1 MNSAPQKGSPSA
13 KRARNST
20 AVWRAADT
28 AHHLHP
34 FTDFRGLAEEGGSR
48 IITKADGV
56 WLEDSEGQRILDGMA
71 GLWCV
76 NVGYGRERLARAA
89 YDQMVELPY
98 YNSFFKTAT
107 PASIELAEKLA
118 AITPAGLDKVFFA
131 SSGSEANDTIAR
143 MVRRFW
149 KLAGKPERVNIIS
162 RVNGYHG
169 STMAS
174 ASLGGMKPMHELDG
188 LPLPGFHHVRQPY
201 WYGEGA
207 GLSPADF
214 GPEEFGRAAAKAIE
228 DKILALGPETVAAFI
243 GEPVQGAGGV
253 IVPPASYWPEVQ
265 RICKQ
270 YDILLIADEVICG
283 FGRTGQW
290 FGSDTFDIKPD
301 IMPLAKGLTSGYL
314 PLSAVMVGERMVEML
329 WQKGGEF
336 AHGFTYS
343 GHPVPCAV
351 ALENIAIIE
360 EENLVER
367 VREDAGPYLQQRL
380 ATLADHPLVGEVRGI
395 GLLGAVELV
404 ADKPS
409 HARFKPEGRAG
420 TLCRDHC
427 MKQNVVSRAV
437 RDTMVVSPPL
447 IISHAEIDELVARL
461 GKAIDLTAKD
471 LGVI

>member
-1 MNSAPQKGSPSA
+1 MSSASQNSP
-13 KRARNST
+13 ARNST

-56 WLEDSEGQRILDGMA
+56 WLEDSDGERILDGMA

-76 NVGYGRERLARAA
+76 NVGYGRERLAKAA
-89 YDQMVELPY
+89 YDQMLELPY
-98 YNSFFKTAT
+98 YNTFFKTAT
-107 PASIELAEKLA
+107 PSSIELAEKLA
-118 AITPAGLDKVFFA
+118 QLTPAGLNKVFYA

-143 MVRRFW
+143 IVRRYW
-149 KLAGKPERVNIIS
+149 KILGEPKRVNIIS

-174 ASLGGMKPMHELDG
+174 ASLGGMKPMHEMDG

-201 WYGEGA
+201 WYGEGD
-207 GLSPADF
+207 GLSPEDL
-214 GPEEFGRAAAKAIE
+214 GKAAAKSIE
-228 DKILALGPETVAAFI
+228 DKILELGADTVAAFI
-243 GEPVQGAGGV
+243 GEPIQGAGGV
-253 IVPPASYWPEVQ
+253 IIPPAGYWSEVQ

-283 FGRTGQW
+283 FGRTGEW
-290 FGSDTFDIKPD
+290 FGSDLLDIKPD
-301 IMPLAKGLTSGYL
+301 IMTLAKGLTSGYL
-314 PLSAVMVGERMVEML
+314 PLSAVMVGERVTEAL
-329 WQKGGEF
+329 WEKGGEF
-336 AHGFTYS
+336 NHGFTYS

-367 VREDAGPYLQQRL
+367 VREDTGPYLQERL
-380 ATLADHPLVGEVRGI
+380 ATLEELPLVGEVRGV

-404 ADKPS
+404 ANKQT
-409 HARFKPEGRAG
+409 HERFAPEGRAG
-420 TLCRDHC
+420 TLCRDYC
-427 MKQNVVSRAV
+427 VKQNVVSRAV
-437 RDTMVVSPPL
+437 RDTMVISPPL
-447 IISHAEIDELVARL
+447 IITKPEIDELVARI
-461 GKAIDLTAKD
+461 GKAIDLAAKD
-471 LGVI
+471 LGVA

>member
-1 MNSAPQKGSPSA
+1 MNSAPQQAAPGA
-13 KRARNST
+13 RARNST

-34 FTDFRGLAEEGGSR
+34 FTDFRGLAGEGGSR
-48 IITKADGV
+48 IIMRAEGV
-56 WLEDSEGQRILDGMA
+56 WLEDSEGEKILDGMA

-76 NVGYGRERLARAA
+76 NVGYGRERLAKAA
-89 YDQMVELPY
+89 YQQMVELPY
-98 YNSFFKTAT
+98 YNTFFKTAT
-107 PASIELAEKLA
+107 PPSIELAEKLA

-143 MVRRFW
+143 IVRRFW
-149 KLAGKPERVNIIS
+149 KLSGRPERVNIIS

-174 ASLGGMKPMHELDG
+174 ASLGGMKPMHEVDG

-201 WYGEGA
+201 WYGEGGDA
-207 GLSPADF
+207 TPEDF
-214 GPEEFGRAAAKAIE
+214 GIAAAKAIE
-228 DKILALGPETVAAFI
+228 DKILELGPETVAAFI

-265 RICKQ
+265 RICRR

-290 FGSDTFDIKPD
+290 FGSDTFDIRPD

-314 PLSAVMVGERMVEML
+314 PLSAIMVGTRIAEVL
-329 WQKGGEF
+329 WEKGGEF

-351 ALENIAIIE
+351 ALENIAIME
-360 EENLVER
+360 EENLVQR
-367 VREDAGPYLQQRL
+367 VRDDVGPYLQQQL
-380 ATLADHPLVGEVRGI
+380 ATLADHPLVGEVRGV

-404 ADKPS
+404 ADKAS
-409 HARFKPEGRAG
+409 RARFKPEGRAG
-420 TLCRDHC
+420 ILCRDHC
-427 MKQNVVSRAV
+427 VKQNVVSRAV
-437 RDTMVVSPPL
+437 RDSMVVSPPL
-447 IISHAEIDELVARL
+447 IISRQEIDELVARL
-461 GKAIDLTAKD
+461 RRSIDLTAKD
-471 LGVI
+471 LGVM

>member
-1 MNSAPQKGSPSA
+1 MNSAPHQGNPA
-13 KRARNST
+13 AARPRNST

-34 FTDFRGLAEEGGSR
+34 FTDFRGLASEGGSR
-48 IITKADGV
+48 IITRAEGV
-56 WLEDSEGQRILDGMA
+56 WLEDSEGQRILDGMS

-76 NVGYGRERLARAA
+76 NVGYGRERLAKAA

-98 YNSFFKTAT
+98 YNTFFKTAT
-107 PASIELAEKLA
+107 PSSIELAEKLA
-118 AITPAGLDKVFFA
+118 ALTPAGLDKVFFA

-149 KLAGKPERVNIIS
+149 KLSGQPQRVNIIS

-201 WYGEGA
+201 WYGEAAGA
-207 GLSPADF
+207 T
-214 GPEEFGRAAAKAIE
+214 PEEFGRLAALAIE
-228 DKILALGPETVAAFI
+228 EKILELGPETVAAFI

-265 RICKQ
+265 KICRQ
-270 YDILLIADEVICG
+270 YGILLIADEVICG
-283 FGRTGQW
+283 FGRTGRW

-301 IMPLAKGLTSGYL
+301 IMPMAKGLTSGYL
-314 PLSAVMVGERMVEML
+314 PLSAVMVGERVSQVL
-329 WQKGGEF
+329 WDKGGEF

-343 GHPVPCAV
+343 GHPVACAV
-351 ALENIAIIE
+351 ALENIAIME
-360 EENLVER
+360 EENLVDR
-367 VREDAGPYLQQRL
+367 VREDVGPYLQQRL
-380 ATLADHPLVGEVRGI
+380 ATLAEHPLVGEVRGI

-404 ADKPS
+404 ADKAS

-427 MKQNVVSRAV
+427 FKGNIVSRAV
-437 RDTMVVSPPL
+437 RDTMVVAPPL
-447 IISHAEIDELVARL
+447 IVTRPEIDELVARL
-461 GKAIDLTAKD
+461 RKAIDQTAQD

>member
-1 MNSAPQKGSPSA
+1 MNSAPHKGTPA
-13 KRARNST
+13 ARRARNST

-34 FTDFRGLAEEGGSR
+34 FTDFRGLAAEGGAR
-48 IITKADGV
+48 IITRAEGV
-56 WLEDSEGQRILDGMA
+56 WLEDSEGQRILDGMS

-76 NVGYGRERLARAA
+76 NVGYGRERLAKAA

-98 YNSFFKTAT
+98 YNTFFKTAT

-131 SSGSEANDTIAR
+131 SSGSEATDTIAR

-149 KLAGKPERVNIIS
+149 KLSGQPERVNIIS

-169 STMAS
+169 STMAA

-201 WYGEGA
+201 WYGDGGGA
-207 GLSPADF
+207 S
-214 GPEEFGRAAAKAIE
+214 PEEFGRLAAKAIE
-228 DKILALGPETVAAFI
+228 DKILELGPETVAAFI

-265 RICKQ
+265 RICRQ
-270 YDILLIADEVICG
+270 HDILLIADEVICG

-301 IMPLAKGLTSGYL
+301 LMTLAKGITSGYL
-314 PLSAVMVGERMVEML
+314 PLSAVMVGERVTEVL
-329 WQKGGEF
+329 WEKGGEF

>member
-1 MNSAPQKGSPSA
+1 MTSIPATKQT
-13 KRARNST
+13 RNST
-20 AVWRAADT
+20 AAWRAADT

-48 IITKADGV
+48 IITKANGV
-56 WLEDSEGQRILDGMA
+56 WLEDSEGERILDGMA

-76 NVGYGRERLARAA
+76 NAGYGRERLAKAA
-89 YDQMVELPY
+89 YDQMLELPF
-98 YNSFFKTAT
+98 YNTFFKTAT
-107 PASIELAEKLA
+107 PPSIELAEKLA
-118 AITPAGLDKVFFA
+118 ALTPAGLDKVFFA

-143 MVRRFW
+143 IVRRYW
-149 KLAGKPERVNIIS
+149 KLAGKPARVNIIS

-174 ASLGGMKPMHELDG
+174 ASLGGMKPMHDLDG

-207 GLSPADF
+207 GLTPEDF
-214 GPEEFGRAAAKAIE
+214 GKAAAKAIE
-228 DKILALGPETVAAFI
+228 DKILELGPETVAAFI
-243 GEPVQGAGGV
+243 GEPVQGACGV

-270 YDILLIADEVICG
+270 YGILLIADEVICG

-290 FGSDTFDIKPD
+290 FGSDTFDIEPD
-301 IMPLAKGLTSGYL
+301 LMTLAKGITSGYL
-314 PLSAVMVGERMVEML
+314 PLSAVMVGKRVADVL
-329 WQKGGEF
+329 WEKGGEF

-343 GHPVPCAV
+343 GHPVACAV
-351 ALENIAIIE
+351 ALENIAILE

-367 VREDAGPYLQQRL
+367 VREEVGPYLQERL

-404 ADKPS
+404 ADKAS

-420 TLCRDHC
+420 TICRDHC
-427 MKQNVVSRAV
+427 VKQNVVSRAV
-437 RDTMVVSPPL
+437 RDTMVLSPPL
-447 IISHAEIDELVARL
+447 IISKAEIDELVVRL
-461 GKAIDLTAKD
+461 GKAIDLAAKD
-471 LGVI
+471 LGIS

>member
-1 MNSAPQKGSPSA
+1 MNSAPLKDQ
-13 KRARNST
+13 ARNST
-20 AVWRAADT
+20 TVWRAADT

-48 IITKADGV
+48 IITKAEGV
-56 WLEDSEGQRILDGMA
+56 WLEDSEGEKIIDGMA

-76 NVGYGRERLARAA
+76 NVGYGRERLAKAA

-98 YNSFFKTAT
+98 YNTFFKTAT
-107 PASIELAEKLA
+107 PASIELSEKLA
-118 AITPAGLDKVFFA
+118 ALTPAGLDKIFYA

-143 MVRRFW
+143 IVRRFW
-149 KLAGKPERVNIIS
+149 RLQGQPERTNIIS

-174 ASLGGMKPMHELDG
+174 ASLGGMKPMHQLDG

-201 WYGEGA
+201 YYGEG
-207 GLSPADF
+207 GKMSE
-214 GPEEFGRAAAKAIE
+214 EEFGKVAALAIE
-228 DKILALGPETVAAFI
+228 EKILELGPETVAAFI

-253 IVPPASYWPEVQ
+253 IIPPASYWPEVQ
-265 RICKQ
+265 KICRQ

-301 IMPLAKGLTSGYL
+301 IMPMAKGLTSGYL
-314 PLSAVMVGERMVEML
+314 PLSAIALGERVVDVL
-329 WQKGGEF
+329 WEKGGEF

-343 GHPVPCAV
+343 GHPVACAV

-360 EENLVER
+360 EENLVQK
-367 VREDAGPYLQQRL
+367 VREDSGPYLQQRL

-395 GLLGAVELV
+395 GLLGAVEL
-404 ADKPS
+404 ASDKQTRG
-409 HARFKPEGRAG
+409 RFSPEGRAG
-420 TLCRDHC
+420 TICRDHC
-427 MKQNVVSRAV
+427 VKQNVVSRAV

-447 IISHAEIDELVARL
+447 IITHAEIDELVSRL
-461 GKAIDLTAKD
+461 GKAIDLAAKD
-471 LGVI
+471 LGVN

>member
-1 MNSAPQKGSPSA
+1 MSNASA
-13 KRARNST
+13 KTQPRNST

-34 FTDFRGLAEEGGSR
+34 FTDSRGLAEEGGSR

-56 WLEDSEGQRILDGMA
+56 WLEDSEGERILDGMA

-76 NVGYGRERLARAA
+76 NAGYGRERLAKAA
-89 YDQMVELPY
+89 YKQMLELPF
-98 YNSFFKTAT
+98 YNTFFKTAT
-107 PASIELAEKLA
+107 PPSIELAEKLA
-118 AITPAGLDKVFFA
+118 SLTPQGLDKFFFA
-131 SSGSEANDTIAR
+131 SSGSEANDTVVRI
-143 MVRRFW
+143 VRRYW
-149 KLAGKPERVNIIS
+149 RLAGQPERVNIIS
-162 RVNGYHG
+162 RINGYHG

-201 WYGEGA
+201 TYAEGP
-207 GLSPADF
+207 GVN
-214 GPEEFGRAAAKAIE
+214 PEEFGKAAAKAIE
-228 DKILALGPETVAAFI
+228 DKILELGPETVAAFI

-253 IVPPASYWPEVQ
+253 IIPPASYWPEVQ

-301 IMPLAKGLTSGYL
+301 IMPMAKGLTSGYL
-314 PLSAVMVGERMVEML
+314 PLSAVAVGTRVADLL
-329 WQKGGEF
+329 WEKGGEF

-343 GHPVPCAV
+343 GHPVACAV
-351 ALENIAIIE
+351 ALENIAILE
-360 EENLVER
+360 EENLVQK
-367 VREDAGPYLQQRL
+367 VREESGPYLQQQL

-404 ADKPS
+404 ADKAS
-409 HARFKPEGRAG
+409 HARFNPEGRAG
-420 TLCRDHC
+420 TLCRDYC
-427 MKQNVVSRAV
+427 VKQNVVSRAV

-447 IISHAEIDELVARL
+447 IISKAEIDELVARL
-461 GKAIDLTAKD
+461 GKAIDLAAKD

>member
-1 MNSAPQKGSPSA
+1 MTSASLKGTPA
-13 KRARNST
+13 GRARNST
-20 AVWRAADT
+20 AVWKAADT

-34 FTDFRGLAEEGGSR
+34 FTDFRGLAAEGGAR
-48 IITKADGV
+48 IITRAEGV

-89 YDQMVELPY
+89 YEQMVELPY
-98 YNSFFKTAT
+98 YNTFFKSAT

-149 KLAGKPERVNIIS
+149 ALSGQPERVNIIS
-162 RVNGYHG
+162 RRNGYHG

-201 WYGEGA
+201 WYGEGGEA
-207 GLSPADF
+207 T
-214 GPEEFGRAAAKAIE
+214 PEDFGRAAAKAIE
-228 DKILALGPETVAAFI
+228 DKILELGPETVAAFI

-265 RICKQ
+265 RICRQ

-290 FGSDTFDIKPD
+290 FGSDSFAIQPD
-301 IMPLAKGLTSGYL
+301 LMTLAKGLTSGYL
-314 PLSAVMVGERMVEML
+314 PLSAVMVGERVAQVL
-329 WQKGGEF
+329 WEKGGEF

-367 VREDAGPYLQQRL
+367 VREDVGPYLQQRL
-380 ATLADHPLVGEVRGI
+380 ATLADHPLVGEVRGV
-395 GLLGAVELV
+395 GLLGAVELT
-404 ADKPS
+404 ADKAS
-409 HARFKPEGRAG
+409 RGRFKPEGRAG

-427 MKQNVVSRAV
+427 VKLNVVSRAV
-437 RDTMVVSPPL
+437 RDTMVMSPPL
-447 IISHAEIDELVARL
+447 IITRAEIDELVARL
-461 GKAIDLTAKD
+461 AKAIDLAAKD